1 MASASGLHG
10 RAVQK
15 KDSGAQAAV
24 IMPFFRAVQLE
35 EIFMCGI
42 VGYIGKQNSAE
53 ILVDGL
59 KKLEYRGYDSAGIA
73 VFEDGSVKIVKTK
86 GRMQDLENCLNKNG
100 TPQGV
105 CGIGH
110 TRWATHG
117 APSDVNSHPH
127 RSGRV
132 TIVHNGIIENY
143 SELRAEL
150 QSQGREFVSETDTE
164 CVSMTLDSLYNGD
177 PIDTIYKTVAKL
189 RGSYALGIFFED
201 HPDTLYAIRR
211 DSPLIVGIGEGEN
224 YIASDIPAI
233 LSRTNKY
240 YLLETNELAILRQD
254 GIELLGAD
262 RQPIKKE
269 IFVANWDVNAAEKGG
284 YDHFMIKEIHEQPK
298 VLRDTIDPRLAN
310 GVGEIFK
317 KEMPDVSN
325 IKRIYVV
332 ACGSAMHAGMVGR
345 HAIEKLAGI
354 PVQVEVASE
363 FRYQTLLFQPG
374 DAVLLISQ
382 SGETADTLA
391 ALRIAKENGVPTIAI
406 VNVVGSSIAREADM
420 VLYTWAGPEIAV
432 ATTKA
437 YTCQVAVMLMLA
449 LRLAAHK
456 GYDMA
461 ELQRLANQLSTI
473 PEMVEGLL
481 EHEEEYKELAS
492 RYKDAEDLFFIGRGY
507 DCALCWEASIKLK
520 EVSYI
525 HSEAYAAGELKHGTI
540 SLINEGYPV
549 VGIATS
555 DAHYEKTISNVEEVR
570 ARGARVVLVCTEG
583 TAKADVANDLIE
595 IPVVDEFIR
604 PIAAI
609 LPLQIF
615 AYYCAVMR
623 GCDVDKPKNLAK
635 SVTVE

>member
-1 MASASGLHG
+1 
-10 RAVQK
+10 
-15 KDSGAQAAV
+15 
-24 IMPFFRAVQLE
+24 
-35 EIFMCGI
+35 MCGI
-42 VGYIGKQNSAE
+42 VGYIGNKNSTE
-53 ILVDGL
+53 ILIDGL

-73 VFEDGSVKIVKTK
+73 VFENSEVKIVKAK
-86 GRMQDLENCLNKNG
+86 GRMKNLEDKLEQG
-100 TPQGV
+100 GIPQGV
-105 CGIGH
+105 LGIGH

-117 APSDVNSHPH
+117 APSDINSHPH

-132 TIVHNGIIENY
+132 TVVHNGIIENY
-143 SELRAEL
+143 SELRAAHEAK
-150 QSQGREFVSETDTE
+150 GKVFISETDTE
-164 CVSMTLDSLYNGD
+164 CASMTIDELYCGD
-177 PIDTIYKTVAKL
+177 PVEAIYKAVAKF
-189 RGSYALGIFFED
+189 RGSYALGILFDD

-224 YIASDIPAI
+224 FIASDIPAI
-233 LSRTNKY
+233 LSRTNRY
-240 YLLETNELAILRQD
+240 YLLETNELAIIKAS
-254 GIELLGAD
+254 GIELLDSNAK
-262 RQPIKKE
+262 PMKKDV
-269 IFVANWDVNAAEKGG
+269 FVADWDVSAAEKGG
-284 YDHFMIKEIHEQPK
+284 YDHFMLKEIHEQPD
-298 VLRDTIDPRLAN
+298 VLKKTIEPRLKD
-310 GVGEIFK
+310 GIEGIFK
-317 KEMPDVSN
+317 KELPDVSG

-332 ACGSAMHAGMVGR
+332 ACGSAMHAGMAGR
-345 HAIEKLAGI
+345 YAIEKYAKI

-363 FRYQTLLFQPG
+363 FRYDDHLFCKG
-374 DAVLLISQ
+374 DAVVLISQ

-437 YTCQVAVMLMLA
+437 YSCQVAVMLMLA
-449 LRLAAHK
+449 LRLAAANK
-456 GYDMA
+456 KTPLP
-461 ELQRLANQLSTI
+461 ELARLADLLSTV
-473 PEMVEGLL
+473 PEMVEKLL
-481 EHEEEYKELAS
+481 VREEEFKKLAAG
-492 RYKDAEDLFFIGRGY
+492 YKDSHDLFFIGRGY

-540 SLINEGYPV
+540 SLIHDGYPV

-555 DAHYEKTISNVEEVR
+555 DRHYEKTISNVEEVR
-570 ARGARVVLVCTEG
+570 ARGAKVMLVCTKG
-583 TAKADVANDLIE
+583 TADPSLADDLIE
-595 IPVVDEFIR
+595 IDPVDEFIR

-609 LPLQIF
+609 IPLQVF

>member
-1 MASASGLHG
+1 
-10 RAVQK
+10 
-15 KDSGAQAAV
+15 
-24 IMPFFRAVQLE
+24 
-35 EIFMCGI
+35 MCGI
-42 VGYIGKQNSAE
+42 VGYIGSGNCVE
-53 ILVDGL
+53 VLVDGL

-73 VFEDGSVKIVKTK
+73 VFQQGRLMLAKTK
-86 GRMQDLENCLNKNG
+86 GRMADLEGLLAEKG
-100 TPQGV
+100 TPQGC

-132 TIVHNGIIENY
+132 TVVHNGIIENY
-143 SELRAEL
+143 FEIRAEMEAK
-150 QSQGREFVSETDTE
+150 GRVFLSDTDTE
-164 CVSMTLDSLYNGD
+164 CVSQMIDYLYKGD
-177 PIDTIYKTVAKL
+177 PIDAIYSAL
-189 RGSYALGIFFED
+189 ANFRGSYALGVLFDD
-201 HPDTLYAIRR
+201 HPDTLYAVRR
-211 DSPLIVGIGEGEN
+211 DSPLIVGLGEGEN

-233 LSRTNKY
+233 LSRTSRY
-240 YLLETNELAILRQD
+240 YLLETNELAILK
-254 GIELLGAD
+254 AD
-262 RQPIKKE
+262 SVEILDSYRRPAKKE
-269 IFVANWDVNAAEKGG
+269 VFVANWDVSAAEKGG
-284 YDHFMIKEIHEQPK
+284 YAHFMLKEINEQPDA
-298 VLRDTIDPRLAN
+298 LRRTIQPRLAD
-310 GVGEIFK
+310 GIEGIFK
-317 KEMPDVSN
+317 KEMRNVSN

-332 ACGSAMHAGMVGR
+332 ACGSAMHAGMVGK
-345 HAIEKLAGI
+345 HAIEKLAGV

-391 ALRIAKENGVPTIAI
+391 ALRIAKSCGVPTIAI

-437 YTCQVAVMLMLA
+437 YTCQVAVLLMLA
-449 LRLAAHK
+449 LRLAAAK
-456 GYDMA
+456 GISHA
-461 ELQRLANQLSTI
+461 ELERLAAALDSV
-473 PEMVEGLL
+473 PEVVEGLIARAD
-481 EHEEEYKELAS
+481 EFRELAEI
-492 RYKDAEDLFFIGRGY
+492 YKDSHDLFFIGRGY
-507 DCALCWEASIKLK
+507 DSALCWEASIKLK

-540 SLINEGYPV
+540 SLIHEGYPV
-549 VGIATS
+549 IGIATS

-570 ARGARVVLVCTEG
+570 ARGARVMLICTEG
-583 TAKADVANDLIE
+583 TASKSVADDIIE
-595 IPVVDEFIR
+595 IPQVDEFIR

-615 AYYCAVMR
+615 AYYAACAR

>member
-1 MASASGLHG
+1 
-10 RAVQK
+10 
-15 KDSGAQAAV
+15 
-24 IMPFFRAVQLE
+24 
-35 EIFMCGI
+35 MCGI
-42 VGYIGKQNSAE
+42 VGYIGSRNSAE

-73 VFEDGSVKIVKTK
+73 VFEDGKIRMIKTK
-86 GRMQDLENCLNKNG
+86 GRMKDLEEQLNKNG
-100 TPQGV
+100 VPQGV

-132 TIVHNGIIENY
+132 TVVHNGIIENY
-143 SELRAEL
+143 SELRAEY
-150 QSQGREFVSETDTE
+150 QAMGREFLSETDTE
-164 CVSMTLDSLYNGD
+164 CVSMTLDILYDGD
-177 PIDTIYKTVAKL
+177 PVDAIFKAVKKL
-189 RGSYALGIFFED
+189 RGSYALGILFDD

-211 DSPLIVGIGEGEN
+211 NSPLIVGIGEGEN

-240 YLLETNELAILRQD
+240 YLLETDELAVIRKD
-254 GIELLGAD
+254 GIELLDSD
-262 RQPIKKE
+262 RNPIKKDV
-269 IFVANWDVNAAEKGG
+269 FVANWDVNAAEKGG
-284 YDHFMIKEIHEQPK
+284 FDHFMLKEIHEQPK
-298 VLRDTIDPRLAN
+298 ALRDTIDPRIAN
-310 GVGEIFK
+310 GVSEIFK
-317 KEMPDVSN
+317 KEMPDVSG
-325 IKRIYVV
+325 IKRLYVV
-332 ACGSAMHAGMVGR
+332 ACGSAMHAGMVGK
-345 HAIEKLAGI
+345 HAIERIAGI
-354 PVQVEVASE
+354 SVQVEVASE
-363 FRYQTLLFQPG
+363 FRYSTLLFQPG

-382 SGETADTLA
+382 SGETADTLEG
-391 ALRIAKENGVPTIAI
+391 LRIAKRNGIPTIAI

-449 LRLAAHK
+449 LRLAASR
-456 GYDMA
+456 GGDTA
-461 ELQRLANQLSTI
+461 ELQRLADQLSTV
-473 PEMVEGLL
+473 PEMVEKLIAR
-481 EHEEEYKELAS
+481 EDEFKALAAS
-492 RYKDAEDLFFIGRGY
+492 YKDAEDLFFIGRGY

-555 DAHYEKTISNVEEVR
+555 GAHYEKTISNVEEVR
-570 ARGARVVLVCTEG
+570 ARGAKVMIVCTEG
-583 TAKADVANDLIE
+583 TASKEVANDLIE
-595 IPVVDEFIR
+595 LPRVDEFIR

-609 LPLQIF
+609 VPLQIF
-615 AYYCAVMR
+615 AYHCAVMR

>member
-1 MASASGLHG
+1 
-10 RAVQK
+10 
-15 KDSGAQAAV
+15 
-24 IMPFFRAVQLE
+24 
-35 EIFMCGI
+35 MCGI
-42 VGYIGKQNSAE
+42 VGYIGSQNSAE

-73 VFEDGSVKIVKTK
+73 VFEDKKIKVIKSK
-86 GRMQDLENCLNKNG
+86 GRMADLEKKLG
-100 TPQGV
+100 ESGVPQGV

-132 TIVHNGIIENY
+132 TVVHNGIIENY
-143 SELRAEL
+143 SELRAEY
-150 QSQGREFVSETDTE
+150 QAMGRTFLSETDTE
-164 CVSMTLDSLYNGD
+164 CVSMTLDILYNGD
-177 PIDTIYKTVAKL
+177 PVDTIFKAVAKL
-189 RGSYALGIFFED
+189 RGSYALGILFED
-201 HPDTLYAIRR
+201 YPDTLYAIRR
-211 DSPLIVGIGEGEN
+211 NSPLIVGIGEGEN

-240 YLLETNELAILRQD
+240 YLLETDELAILTKD
-254 GIELLGAD
+254 GIELLDSD
-262 RQPIKKE
+262 RNPIHKDV
-269 IFVANWDVNAAEKGG
+269 FVANWDVNAAEKCGF
-284 YDHFMIKEIHEQPK
+284 DHFMIKEINEQPK
-298 VLRDTIDPRLAN
+298 ALRDTIDPRIAN

-317 KEMPDVSN
+317 KEMPDVSG

-382 SGETADTLA
+382 SGETADTLE
-391 ALRIAKENGVPTIAI
+391 ALRIAKKNGIPTIAI

-437 YTCQVAVMLMLA
+437 YTCQVAVMLMIA
-449 LRLAAHK
+449 LRLAANK
-456 GYDMA
+456 GKDMA
-461 ELQRLANQLSTI
+461 ELQHLADQLKTV
-473 PEMVEGLL
+473 PEMVEKLIAR
-481 EHEEEYKELAS
+481 EDEFKALAES
-492 RYKDAEDLFFIGRGY
+492 YKDAEDLFFIGRGY

-540 SLINEGYPV
+540 SLIHEGYPV
-549 VGIATS
+549 IGIATS
-555 DAHYEKTISNVEEVR
+555 DAHYEKTISNIEEVR
-570 ARGARVVLVCTEG
+570 ARGAKVMIVCTEG
-583 TAKADVANDLIE
+583 TASADVANDLVE
-595 IPVVDEFIR
+595 LPVVDEFIR

-609 LPLQIF
+609 IPLQIF
-615 AYYCAVMR
+615 AYHCAVMR

>member
-1 MASASGLHG
+1 
-10 RAVQK
+10 
-15 KDSGAQAAV
+15 
-24 IMPFFRAVQLE
+24 
-35 EIFMCGI
+35 MCGI
-42 VGYIGKQNSAE
+42 VGYIGKQNSTE

-73 VFEDGSVKIVKTK
+73 VFENNEIKIVKTK
-86 GRMQDLENCLNKNG
+86 GRMQDLEDYMAANG

-117 APSDVNSHPH
+117 APSDINSHPH

-132 TIVHNGIIENY
+132 TVVHNGIIENY
-143 SELRAEL
+143 AELREEYEKL
-150 QSQGREFVSETDTE
+150 GRVFLSETDTE
-164 CVSMTLDSLYNGD
+164 CVSMTLDILYEGN
-177 PIDTIYKTVAKL
+177 PVEAIYKAVAKL
-189 RGSYALGIFFED
+189 RGSYALGILFDD
-201 HPDTLYAIRR
+201 HPDVLYAIRR

-224 YIASDIPAI
+224 FIASDIPAI

-240 YLLETNELAILRQD
+240 YLLETNELAIITEG

-262 RQPIKKE
+262 AQPITKDV
-269 IFVANWDVNAAEKGG
+269 FVANWDVNAAEKGG

-298 VLRDTIDPRLAN
+298 VLHDTIDPRLAN
-310 GVGEIFK
+310 GVDEIFK
-317 KEMPDVSN
+317 KEMPDVSG

-363 FRYQTLLFQPG
+363 FRYQTQLFQEG

-382 SGETADTLA
+382 SGETADTLE
-391 ALRIAKENGVPTIAI
+391 ALRIAKANGVPTIAI

-437 YTCQVAVMLMLA
+437 YTCQVAVMLMIA
-449 LRLAAHK
+449 LRLAANK
-456 GYDMA
+456 GYDKA
-461 ELQRLANQLSTI
+461 ELQRYANILSTI
-473 PEMVEGLL
+473 PEVVEQLVAR
-481 EHEEEYKELAS
+481 EEEFKALAAS
-492 RYKDAEDLFFIGRGY
+492 YKDAEDLFFIGRGY

-525 HSEAYAAGELKHGTI
+525 HSEAYAAGELKHGSI

-570 ARGARVVLVCTEG
+570 ARGAKVMLICTEG
-583 TAKADVANDLIE
+583 TASSKVVVNDLVE
-595 IPVVDEFIR
+595 IPAVDEFIR

-609 LPLQIF
+609 IPLQIF